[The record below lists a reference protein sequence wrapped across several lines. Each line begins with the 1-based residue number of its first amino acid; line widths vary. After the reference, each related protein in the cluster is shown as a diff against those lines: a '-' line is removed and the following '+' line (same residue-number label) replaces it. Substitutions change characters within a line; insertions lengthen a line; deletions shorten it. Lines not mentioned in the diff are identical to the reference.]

1 MYWLYSKQ
9 HERVALLKET
19 SEEKIVSTL
28 ASGDKELSFKYRK
41 DGKHWAKIEC
51 EGYIRTPDD
60 EYVIKDVESGTT
72 SDTYTCTLNLEEL
85 EGKTFE
91 DGFESVFKTF
101 VQCMEIVLEGTGWT
115 VAYCDVS
122 KRRTIRKDAGTDALS
137 IISQCISTYKIEV
150 RYDTIN
156 KTISAYE
163 HIGSDRGRYFM
174 ESLNL
179 RALTVGR
186 NTYDFFTEL
195 VPIGKD
201 GLTIESVNDGKKY
214 ISNYTYCA
222 KRKRTTWIDRRY
234 TDASS
239 LLEDATYKLD
249 EMARPYTTYEADVT
263 DLAKQSDIYRDV
275 LDYSLG
281 DTLTL
286 VSKTEQVREKQRIV
300 KMTEY
305 PRNPEKNTCELSS
318 TRKTFAEIQKQE
330 TEEVTDAVS
339 ESTDVA
345 SEDAKK
351 YADGLFET
359 LSDDVEEVR
368 KATQE
373 LADKISG
380 MNTDQQITQ
389 INANIKSLTESV
401 QNLVLISNDH
411 EERMKAVEEVIDTV
425 QAQTEAV
432 QQMQQDIVTI
442 RNTVV
447 SLTESVTSV
456 KKTVKTQSQK
466 IQEIKDKINEL
477 HPGTE
482 EGGDTETGETT

>member
-51 EGYIRTPDD
+51 EGYIRTPDN

-122 KRRTIRKDAGTDALS
+122 KRRTIRKDTGTDALS

-249 EMARPYTTYEADVT
+249 EMAQPYTTYEADVT

-401 QNLVLISNDH
+401 QNLVLVSNDH

-456 KKTVKTQSQK
+456 KKTVETQSQQ

>member
-41 DGKHWAKIEC
+41 DGKHWSQIEC

-91 DGFESVFKTF
+91 DGFKSVFKTF

-122 KRRTIRKDAGTDALS
+122 KRRTIRKDAGADALS

-179 RALTVGR
+179 RTLTVGR

-201 GLTIESVNDGKKY
+201 GLTVESVNDGKKY
-214 ISNYTYCA
+214 ISNYTYCT

-263 DLAKQSDIYRDV
+263 DLAKQSKVYRDV

-330 TEEVTDAVS
+330 TEEVTDVVS

-345 SEDAKK
+345 SEDAKR
-351 YADGLFET
+351 YADDLFET

-368 KATQE
+368 KSTQE

-380 MNTDQQITQ
+380 MNTDQQIAQ
-389 INANIKSLTESV
+389 VNANIKSLTESV
-401 QNLVLISNDH
+401 QNLTQVSSAH
-411 EERMKAVEEVIDTV
+411 ENRLKGTEEVIDTV
-425 QAQTEAV
+425 KAQVVE
-432 QQMQQDIVTI
+432 I
-442 RNTVV
+442 RQSVI
-447 SLTESVTSV
+447 SISESVTSV
-456 KKTVKTQSQK
+456 KRTVETQSQK

-477 HPGTE
+477 HPETDTGENAGTE
-482 EGGDTETGETT
+482 ETT